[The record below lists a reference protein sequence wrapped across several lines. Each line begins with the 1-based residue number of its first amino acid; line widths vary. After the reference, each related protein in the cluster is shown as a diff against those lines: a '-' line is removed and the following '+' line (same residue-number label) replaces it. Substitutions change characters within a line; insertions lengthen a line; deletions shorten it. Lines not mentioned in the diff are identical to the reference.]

1 MSLDPSEDFARAIT
15 AEKWDEATG
24 EMSPSLFTGPST
36 SVSRL
41 SLCPLE
47 DTWDLFRRTVEK
59 PPDRTL
65 ARIGTMNVGRLVEIG
80 KNHKEKPTALSVASD
95 PQPDYPSH
103 AIIPGKLSRG
113 LANAIIREVIVHN
126 K

>member
-1 MSLDPSEDFARAIT
+1 
-15 AEKWDEATG
+15 
-24 EMSPSLFTGPST
+24 
-36 SVSRL
+36 
-41 SLCPLE
+41 
-47 DTWDLFRRTVEK
+47 
-59 PPDRTL
+59 
-65 ARIGTMNVGRLVEIG
+65 MNVGRLVEIG